1 MIVFWEIVDLRNYVN
16 DFFVEKFVDIFF
28 NERMD
33 YNEIDFVLIYFIK
46 VMLDWSWK
54 LVIDKNIIFYSVFW
68 WYDDVI
74 SLIYYKEYL
83 LKLCFDLLFVLK

>member
-1 MIVFWEIVDLRNYVN
+1 
-16 DFFVEKFVDIFF
+16 
-28 NERMD
+28 
-33 YNEIDFVLIYFIK
+33 
-46 VMLDWSWK
+46 MLDWSWK

-74 SLIYYKEYL
+74 SLIYYKKYL